1 MLDGKMKTVYVNL
14 KDVQRKWYVIDAE
27 GVILGKLAVEVAK
40 LLRGKHK
47 PEYAP
52 HQEIGDYVVV
62 VNAGKIRVTGRKP
75 MQKMYHH
82 HSGYPGALK
91 STPFGKMIANK
102 PTFPVEHAIKGMLP
116 KNRLGRKLFTNV
128 KVYAGSS
135 HPHSAQQPEP
145 FVVE

>member
-1 MLDGKMKTVYVNL
+1 MKTVYVNP

-82 HSGYPGALK
+82 HYMHLK
-91 STPFGKMIANK
+91 LLIFY
-102 PTFPVEHAIKGMLP
+102 
-116 KNRLGRKLFTNV
+116 LF
-128 KVYAGSS
+128 
-135 HPHSAQQPEP
+135 
-145 FVVE
+145 

>member
-1 MLDGKMKTVYVNL
+1 MKTVFVNA

-27 GVILGKLAVEVAK
+27 GVVLGKLAVEVAK

-52 HQEIGDYVVV
+52 HQELGDYVVV
-62 VNAGKIRVTGRKP
+62 VNADKVRVTGRKP
-75 MQKMYHH
+75 EQKIYYH
-82 HSGYPGALK
+82 HSGYPGSLK
-91 STPFGKMIANK
+91 ATPYAKMIARK
-102 PTFPVEHAIKGMLP
+102 PTFPVEHAIRGMLP

-128 KVYAGSS
+128 KVYAGGS
-135 HPHSAQQPEP
+135 HPHAAQKPEP